1 MTIAC
6 VLVLYMYIYNDTEK
20 RCVLR
25 CESTKESARES
36 RPAVSARFGDAPRRR
51 DRSST
56 LPDLL
61 SSLSQS
67 VTLPFQS
74 QVCLSKS
81 KASPLGHVICFR
93 PDLVHLSV
101 GEPVDRKTKGV
112 CVSLTRERDAMFAYS
127 RARRSSSRSSSS
139 RRSAARCRTRGR
151 SGSAPSPAWSR
162 RSRSLCR
169 TWDIYI
175 IPHMEKCTCL
185 SFSLSRCTREEVAK
199 RRACFCPRPIG
210 THNGGK
216 QQ

>member
-1 MTIAC
+1 MRFSSTCTYIMILRRGAC
-6 VLVLYMYIYNDTEK
+6 YVAS
-20 RCVLR
+20 LR
-25 CESTKESARES
+25 RNRRGNLGRLCARDS
-36 RPAVSARFGDAPRRR
+36 PRRR

-93 PDLVHLSV
+93 PDLVHLSA

-185 SFSLSRCTREEVAK
+185 SLSLGAHTRRSGEASSVFFSATDRNTQWRKTTMSCV
-199 RRACFCPRPIG
+199 
-210 THNGGK
+210 
-216 QQ
+216 